1 MRLEEG
7 MLCIRDAE
15 ADDSAQLVKWW
26 NDGSVMAHAG
36 FPKGLDTT
44 EEQVRENLA
53 RCEQGPKKILMI
65 LFQET
70 VIGEMNYDVRDAH
83 TAEIGIKICEKE
95 YQNRGLGRTVLRMLL
110 RELFS
115 MGYEKIVLDTNLKN
129 QRAQH
134 VYELLGFQK
143 LRVRENSWVDQVGE
157 LQSSVEYELT
167 PDHFRDSSD

>member
-1 MRLEEG
+1 MR
-7 MLCIRDAE
+7 
-15 ADDSAQLVKWW
+15 
-26 NDGSVMAHAG
+26 
-36 FPKGLDTT
+36 
-44 EEQVRENLA
+44 VRENA
-53 RCEQGPKKILMI
+53 
-65 LFQET
+65 

-95 YQNRGLGRTVLRMLL
+95 YQNSGLGRTVLRMLL

-115 MGYEKIVLDTNLKN
+115 MGCEKIVLDTNLKN